1 MKILFLYNKDYA
13 LPLGNWLEEQGHEVV
28 YCTKPVSVKASETAM
43 AAAIVAAGEYDLAVS
58 YSYRY
63 LVPGEVIDALKGNI
77 VNLHISMLPFN
88 RGANPN
94 EWSFLDGTP
103 QGVTIH
109 YMDEKLDKGRI
120 LAQRTVCF
128 DHELTLAQ
136 CYNHL
141 HEMIQELFRENFAYY
156 EYWTQLAKLPVGK
169 GTYHSVADF
178 KPYET
183 IWNNREIRV
192 SEFLERAKDLAK
204 GGDGR

>member
-13 LPLGNWLEEQGHEVV
+13 LPLGTWLEKQGHEVV
-28 YCTKPVSVKASETAM
+28 YCTRPLTLSMVKESDYE
-43 AAAIVAAGEYDLAVS
+43 LAVS
-58 YSYRY
+58 YSYRFIIA
-63 LVPGEVIDALKGNI
+63 GEVIEALKGNI

-120 LAQRTVCF
+120 LAQQAVSF

-136 CYNHL
+136 CYNRL
-141 HEMIQELFRENFAYY
+141 HEMIQELFRQIFVYY
-156 EYWTQLAKLPVGK
+156 DYWQEMAKLPVGK
-169 GTYHSVADF
+169 GTYHCVADF
-178 KPYET
+178 KPYEA
-183 IWNNREIRV
+183 IWADREIKV
-192 SEFLERAKDLAK
+192 SEFLRLAK
-204 GGDGR
+204 TVSDGV